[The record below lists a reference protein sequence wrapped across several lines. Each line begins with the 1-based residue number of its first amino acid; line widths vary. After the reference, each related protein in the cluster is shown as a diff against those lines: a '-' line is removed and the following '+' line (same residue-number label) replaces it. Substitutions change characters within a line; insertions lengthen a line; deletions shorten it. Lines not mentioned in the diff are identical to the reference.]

1 MKARGEKHGK
11 AKLSN
16 QQVRDMRSLRKFHGK
31 SYSELALIFGCGAS
45 TARDIT
51 NYVTRLEA

>member
-11 AKLSN
+11 AKLTDE
-16 QQVRDMRSLRKFHGK
+16 QVREMRKLRKVHGK
-31 SYSELALIFGCGAS
+31 SYGVLAQIFGCGQS

-51 NYVTRLEA
+51 NYWTRIDA